1 MFPWSPKPKKDE
13 SFTTAAT
20 STPTVTALPG
30 FHSPIVDTT
39 ALVTGACGLCGARLI
54 EMLFERGTKTIIA
67 FDIAIPNTTLQ
78 ERFTKIQQQTGGTI
92 IECFGKEKGDIT
104 NDTAVQTAFTLVTPI
119 HIVYHIAALVGPF
132 FDRQLYYDVNYYGTK
147 RIIQQCQQ
155 HHITQLIYSSSP
167 GTRFTGADIEGLQE
181 EDLPIPTKFLA
192 TYAETKALGEIEVT
206 KACCYA
212 MKNDD
217 KDDKNDKDDN
227 NAHALRT
234 ISIAPHQIYGPHD
247 SLFLA
252 KFLEVCGNDR
262 LRIFGT
268 GQYLI
273 SICYVDNYCHGLMC
287 GADSIKKR
295 DSTTLGKFYIITDGN
310 EPRNLWQ
317 LINEASIAMGFTD
330 LNTKFHL
337 PVWFLYIIATIGNI
351 LGYIFNTKFKL
362 NYFSL
367 RMSTMHRYFNI
378 DNAMKDLQYTPI
390 VPFETAWPLTIQWF
404 QQHWLPQ
411 FLKAKHQTQKN
422 NKQPNKK
429 DQ

>member
-1 MFPWSPKPKKDE
+1 MFPWSPKPNKENEASNQK
-13 SFTTAAT
+13 TTTTTQVAA
-20 STPTVTALPG
+20 G
-30 FHSPIVDTT
+30 FLSPSVDTT

-67 FDIAIPNTTLQ
+67 FDIATPNPTLQ
-78 ERFTKIQQQTGGTI
+78 ERFTQIQEQTGGTI

-104 NDTAVQTAFTLVTPI
+104 NDTAVQTAFTLVQSI
-119 HIVYHIAALVGPF
+119 DIVYHIAALVGPF
-132 FDRQLYYDVNYYGTK
+132 FDRQLYYDVNYHGTI

-155 HHITQLIYSSSP
+155 HHIPKLVYSSSP

-192 TYAETKALGEIEVT
+192 TYAETKAMGEIEVT
-206 KACCYA
+206 NACDA
-212 MKNDD
+212 NT
-217 KDDKNDKDDN
+217 
-227 NAHALRT
+227 LRT
-234 ISIAPHQIYGPHD
+234 ISVAPHQIYGPHD

-268 GQYLI
+268 GQYQI

-287 GADSIKKR
+287 GADSIMTS
-295 DSTTLGKFYIITDGN
+295 DSTTMGKFYIITDGN

-337 PVWFLYIIATIGNI
+337 PVWFLFIIATIGNVLGFI
-351 LGYIFNTKFKL
+351 LNTKFKL

-378 DNAMKDLQYTPI
+378 DNAIKDLQYSPI
-390 VPFETAWPLTIQWF
+390 VPYETAWPLTIQWF
-404 QQHWLPQ
+404 QQHWLPK
-411 FLKAKHQTQKN
+411 FLEAKK
-422 NKQPNKK
+422 KPNKK
-429 DQ
+429 DE